1 MGVEVEFSLDGRTVS
16 RKRFFEGIA
25 GEIRKDAVEHV
36 EAKLESVRCPDHGE
50 RPEVTVSETTDG
62 FDVRVTGCCD
72 KLVRQAN
79 DTLR

>member
-1 MGVEVEFSLDGRTVS
+1 MGVEVECSLDGRTVS
-16 RKRFFEGIA
+16 REKFFEGIA

-36 EAKLESVRCPDHGE
+36 ETKLESVRCPDHGK
-50 RPEVTVSETTDG
+50 RPKVTVSETADG

-72 KLVRQAN
+72 KLIGQAT